1 MERFAVLPPGVSA
14 GQFARAVAGFRASV
28 GAEHVYVAPEQL
40 APWTRVM
47 LPFDYEVFAPA
58 GVVSPA
64 SVEEVQRVLEVCN
77 RFGVPVWP
85 VSTGRNFGYGS
96 AAPATRGQV
105 ILDLKR
111 MNRILDVDPVLC
123 TALVEPG
130 VTYQQLHDY
139 LREHNIPLWLDFPAP
154 GPLASPMGNTLE
166 RGGGQTPYGDHF
178 ANCCGMEVILADG
191 TVLRTGL
198 GEVAGTRS
206 WQAYKYGFGPYL
218 DGIFTQSNF
227 GIVSKI
233 GLWLMPAPP
242 AHMTFMA
249 MWPQTDA
256 VERAVETI
264 RPLRYDGTI
273 GNFGI
278 LVNDALIMT
287 SFMRRADA
295 YTGPGA
301 ITDAAVRAVAA
312 PRGIDP
318 WCYMFSL
325 YGRPELIELNT
336 RIVTQ
341 ALEASGAKLISG
353 IHDPMQVN
361 ELTMQAFTLLN
372 WIGSGGLA
380 WFSPVAPCTG
390 ADVARQNNLAR
401 AIMDAH
407 GMDFFSG
414 ATLNGREVLNVMP
427 IVYNRDDAD
436 ERCRARACF
445 DELLTRFAAAGYG
458 VYRTG
463 IGFMDRV
470 AEIHGA
476 TQLGVNR
483 RIKQALDPNG
493 ILAPG
498 KSGIHPLGRR
508 A

>member
-1 MERFAVLPPGVSA
+1 VLPPGVSA
-14 GQFARAVAGFRASV
+14 SAYARAVAGFRAAV
-28 GAEHVYVAPEQL
+28 GTDHVYVAPEQL
-40 APWTRVM
+40 VPYTRVM
-47 LPFDYEVFAPA
+47 LPFDDDIFAAA

-64 SVEEVQRVLEVCN
+64 TVEEVRAVLKVCN
-77 RFGVPVWP
+77 RYRVPVWP

-96 AAPATRGQV
+96 ALPATRGQV

-111 MNRILDVDPVLC
+111 MNRILEVDPVLC

-178 ANCCGMEVILADG
+178 GNCCGMEVVLGDG
-191 TVLRTGL
+191 TLLRTGM
-198 GEVAGTRS
+198 GGIAGTRS

-227 GIVSKI
+227 GVVTKI

-249 MWPQTDA
+249 MWPQPDA
-256 VERAVETI
+256 VERAVDTI

-273 GNFGI
+273 GNFGV
-278 LVNDALIMT
+278 LVNDALLMT
-287 SFMRRADA
+287 SFVRRADV

-301 ITDAAVRAVAA
+301 IPAAAVRAAAA
-312 PRGIDP
+312 PRGIEP
-318 WCYMFSL
+318 WCYLFSL
-325 YGRPELIELNT
+325 YGRPELIQLNT
-336 RIVTQ
+336 RIVTE
-341 ALEASGAKLISG
+341 ALEGSGARLISG

-361 ELTMQAFTLLN
+361 ELTLQAFTLLN
-372 WIGSGGLA
+372 WVGAGGLA

-390 ADVARQNNLAR
+390 ADVAKQNRLAR
-401 AIMDAH
+401 AIMDEH
-407 GMDFFSG
+407 GVDFFSG

-427 IVYNRDDAD
+427 LVFNREDAA
-436 ERCRARACF
+436 ERRRVRACF
-445 DELLTRFAAAGYG
+445 EQLLTRFAAEGYG

-463 IGFMDRV
+463 IGFMDAA

-476 TQLGVNR
+476 TLLDVNR

-498 KSGIHPLGRR
+498 KSGIHPLPGR

>member
-1 MERFAVLPPGVSA
+1 
-14 GQFARAVAGFRASV
+14 
-28 GAEHVYVAPEQL
+28 
-40 APWTRVM
+40 
-47 LPFDYEVFAPA
+47 
-58 GVVSPA
+58 
-64 SVEEVQRVLEVCN
+64 VQRVLKVCN
-77 RFGVPVWP
+77 RYRVPVWP

-111 MNRILDVDPVLC
+111 MNRIIDVDPVLC

-249 MWPQTDA
+249 MWPQADA

-273 GNFGI
+273 GTFGI
-278 LVNDALIMT
+278 ERRADHDP
-287 SFMRRADA
+287 FMRRGDA
-295 YTGPGA
+295 TGPGA
-301 ITDAAVRAVAA
+301 TPRRRAATLRCAVD
-312 PRGIDP
+312 PR
-318 WCYMFSL
+318 CYMFCL
-325 YGRPELIELNT
+325 RP
-336 RIVTQ
+336 
-341 ALEASGAKLISG
+341 A
-353 IHDPMQVN
+353 
-361 ELTMQAFTLLN
+361 
-372 WIGSGGLA
+372 
-380 WFSPVAPCTG
+380 G
-390 ADVARQNNLAR
+390 ADR
-401 AIMDAH
+401 AQHAH
-407 GMDFFSG
+407 RHPG
-414 ATLNGREVLNVMP
+414 AQ
-427 IVYNRDDAD
+427 I
-436 ERCRARACF
+436 
-445 DELLTRFAAAGYG
+445 AA
-458 VYRTG
+458 
-463 IGFMDRV
+463 
-470 AEIHGA
+470 
-476 TQLGVNR
+476 Q
-483 RIKQALDPNG
+483 
-493 ILAPG
+493 
-498 KSGIHPLGRR
+498 
-508 A
+508 

>member
-1 MERFAVLPPGVSA
+1 
-14 GQFARAVAGFRASV
+14 
-28 GAEHVYVAPEQL
+28 
-40 APWTRVM
+40 
-47 LPFDYEVFAPA
+47 
-58 GVVSPA
+58 
-64 SVEEVQRVLEVCN
+64 
-77 RFGVPVWP
+77 
-85 VSTGRNFGYGS
+85 
-96 AAPATRGQV
+96 
-105 ILDLKR
+105 
-111 MNRILDVDPVLC
+111 
-123 TALVEPG
+123 VEPG

-198 GEVAGTRS
+198 GEVAGTAAGRPT
-206 WQAYKYGFGPYL
+206 YFGPYL

-249 MWPQTDA
+249 MWPQADA
-256 VERAVETI
+256 VERAVKTI

-341 ALEASGAKLISG
+341 ALEASGAKVISG

-380 WFSPVAPCTG
+380 WFSPVAPCIG
-390 ADVARQNNLAR
+390 ADVARQNRLAR

-407 GMDFFSG
+407 GMDFFLRQLRS
-414 ATLNGREVLNVMP
+414 TPEVLNVMP
-427 IVYNRDDAD
+427 IVSTATTPTSG
-436 ERCRARACF
+436 ARA
-445 DELLTRFAAAGYG
+445 AA
-458 VYRTG
+458 
-463 IGFMDRV
+463 
-470 AEIHGA
+470 
-476 TQLGVNR
+476 
-483 RIKQALDPNG
+483 
-493 ILAPG
+493 
-498 KSGIHPLGRR
+498 
-508 A
+508 